1 MENEK
6 HRHIYFECND
16 KERTIINNIRLE
28 FHDKGIT
35 FDSASA
41 LQRAGR
47 LIYRPKSRWWF
58 VNYVR
63 WLRQQIR
70 NRRIIKYGPN
80 DKDIAEAVFTVEW
93 HTDWSLSGATVD
105 DIIAELNEREIP
117 HTVVEVTAG

>member
-35 FDSASA
+35 FDSGIQ
-41 LQRAGR
+41 LQRAA
-47 LIYRPKSRWWF
+47 KSRWWL

-70 NRRIIKYGPN
+70 NRRIIKNGPN
-80 DKDIAEAVFTVEW
+80 DKDITEAKYVVEW

-117 HTVVEVTAG
+117 HEVINV